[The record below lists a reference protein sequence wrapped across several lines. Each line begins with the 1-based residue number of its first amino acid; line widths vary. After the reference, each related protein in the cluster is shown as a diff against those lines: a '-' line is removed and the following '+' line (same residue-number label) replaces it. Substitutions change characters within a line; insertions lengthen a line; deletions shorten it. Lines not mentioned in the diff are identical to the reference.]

1 MCNLKNSGVRMRKSG
16 YNRKITGQGMTEY
29 IIIVALIALASIATV
44 NLFGNA
50 VQGAFGGMASVLGGG
65 TSGEGATAAT
75 TASTAILTEA
85 AEVRTLNAYE

>member
-1 MCNLKNSGVRMRKSG
+1 MNHIRHSALRENKSV
-16 YNRKITGQGMTEY
+16 NKRKITGQGMTEY

-65 TSGEGATAAT
+65 TSTAGTTAAT
-75 TASTAILTEA
+75 TASTAIITEA
-85 AEVRTLNAYE
+85 GTVRDLGSYD